1 MKLKINGE
9 FVTLPEGVQS
19 VDEVKEHFQ
28 LNNKVVI
35 VELNGEILEKDSHAL
50 AAVKDGD
57 QLEIVHF
64 VGGG

>member
-9 FVTLPEGVQS
+9 LVTLPSHIQS
-19 VDEVKEHFQ
+19 VEEVKKHFE

-35 VELNGEILEKDSHAL
+35 VELNGDILEKDSHD
-50 AAVKDGD
+50 AAKVKDGD